1 MKKLVFIFCLAGIS
15 LTAFAQ
21 NRELPE
27 YFDLRDYNGENY
39 VTSVKDQQGG
49 TCWTHGAMAAMEGNM
64 MMTGEWEANGET
76 GEPNLAEYHLDW
88 WNGFNEHNNDDIM
101 PPSGSGLQVH
111 QGGDYM
117 VTTAY
122 LSRNEGAVRDIDGQ
136 SYYNP
141 PPRSDTSFHYYY
153 ARDVEWFTI
162 GDNLEGIEVIKQRL
176 MDEGVIG
183 TCMCYSGS
191 FISNY
196 IHYQPPTSDYLPN
209 HAISIV
215 GWDDN
220 LETQAPENGAWI
232 VKNSW
237 GEDWGNDGYFY
248 ISYYDRWS
256 CREPQMGAVSFR
268 NVERLKY
275 DYTYY
280 HDYHG
285 WRDTREDCQEAFN
298 AFVSSGSQQL
308 KAVSFFTAADS
319 IDYTIKIYGAFD
331 GTELS
336 DELYSISGWKQ
347 YLGFHT
353 VNVEQELYLEEG
365 EEFYVYL
372 YLEEGG
378 QPYDRTSDVPVLLG
392 ADYRTIVESSAS
404 PEESFYMDDGSWLDF
419 YDYNDPSGYL
429 QTGNFCMKALTID
442 NPIASTPNQNA
453 FGSFSLQQNVPN
465 PFYGQTSIRYILP
478 GENHVSLKIFDL
490 TGKEVITLFEGKQ
503 SAGEHLVD
511 WNGESAS
518 GEKLKEGIY
527 IYTIEAG
534 NKRFSRK
541 MVLR

>member
-1 MKKLVFIFCLAGIS
+1 MKKLILISSFSVIGLAIFS
-15 LTAFAQ
+15 Q
-21 NRELPE
+21 NRELPG

-39 VTSVKDQQGG
+39 VTSVKDQRGG

-136 SYYNP
+136 SFNNP

-162 GDNLEGIEVIKQRL
+162 GDNLEGIDLIKQRL

-215 GWDDN
+215 GWNDT
-220 LETQAPENGAWI
+220 LETQAPKNGAWI

-285 WRDTREDCQEAFN
+285 WRDSREDCQEAFN
-298 AFVSSGSQQL
+298 AFVSSGNQQL
-308 KAVSFFTAADS
+308 KAVSFFSAADS
-319 IDYTIKIYGAFD
+319 IDFTIKIYGEFD

-353 VNVEQELYLEEG
+353 VNVEQELYLEGG

-392 ADYRTIVESSAS
+392 ASYRTIVESSAS
-404 PEESFYMDDGSWLDF
+404 PEESYYLEDGTWLDF
-419 YDYNDPSGYL
+419 YNYDDPSGYL

-442 NPIASTPNQNA
+442 NPTASVPTQNA
-453 FGSFSLQQNVPN
+453 FGSFSLQQNAPN
-465 PFYGQTSIRYILP
+465 PFHGHTNIRYILP
-478 GENHVSLKIFDL
+478 GENHVSLKVYDL
-490 TGKEVITLFEGKQ
+490 TGKEVVTLVEGMQ

-511 WNGESAS
+511 WNAESSS
-518 GEKLKEGIY
+518 GEKLKEGVY